1 MESQELKLRKLRAL
15 RGQPNPNIQQQ
26 QQQGQPPQQH
36 VQQPHQNPSVTA
48 DLESIRSLF
57 NEKEKELS
65 MAVQKVEELTGIPN
79 IVYKR
84 LLKYRKNSIDEIF
97 MVIVLLY
104 CSSTGR
110 FENWTNE

>member
-15 RGQPNPNIQQQ
+15 RGQPNPNMQQQ

-36 VQQPHQNPSVTA
+36 AQQPHQNPSVTA

-65 MAVQKVEELTGIPN
+65 MAVQKVEELTGMPN
-79 IVYKR
+79 IVYQR
-84 LLKYRKNSIDEIF
+84 LFKYRIF
-97 MVIVLLY
+97 ANF
-104 CSSTGR
+104 G
-110 FENWTNE
+110 